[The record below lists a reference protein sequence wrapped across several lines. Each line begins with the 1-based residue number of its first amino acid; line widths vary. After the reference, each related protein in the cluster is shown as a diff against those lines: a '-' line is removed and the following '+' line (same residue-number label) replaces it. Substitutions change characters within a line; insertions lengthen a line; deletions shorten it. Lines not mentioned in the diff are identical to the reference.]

1 MTTKELGKIVVNALE
16 NLKAVDIKILDVKRM
31 TSVTDLMII
40 ASGKSDR
47 QVRALAD
54 KTVEAV
60 NAKHIKPLGM
70 EGHSQGEWVL
80 IDLGDIIVH
89 IMRPA
94 IREYYQLEKL
104 WSVASRQ
111 SSSSL

>member
-1 MTTKELGKIVVNALE
+1 MTTKELARIVINALE
-16 NLKAVDIKILDVKRM
+16 DLKAVDIKSLDVKKL
-31 TSVTDLMII
+31 TSITDMMII

-47 QVRALAD
+47 QVKALAD
-54 KTVEAV
+54 KTIEAV
-60 NAKHIKPLGM
+60 NKKRIKPLGV
-70 EGHSQGEWVL
+70 EGQLQGDWVL

-104 WSVASRQ
+104 WVVGSRQ